1 MPMNPSIPLMNFRI
15 PRDLKDR
22 FQQTCRT
29 RRTRMSSELIR
40 LVNQFLRADQFEN
53 DESQRRRDSQG
64 AVTRISRTTRRDPD
78 TGLPIID

>member
-1 MPMNPSIPLMNFRI
+1 
-15 PRDLKDR
+15 
-22 FQQTCRT
+22 
-29 RRTRMSSELIR
+29 MSSELIR